1 MNNIENNNQNNNE
14 INNQNNNEMNNQN
27 NNEMNNQNN
36 NEMNI
41 ENKKNQLFKII
52 PTMDIINEL
61 LEIFGLKGLNDEHH
75 FSRED
80 LKKIDV
86 VDKVNTIKEKLSYF
100 YLPCKSRLYLN
111 DLNEKNVITILKQFI
126 KVYNYSIIS
135 REKYMK
141 KKKFIIYKIIP
152 IKDKTYN
159 PIKTNLYV
167 DFE

>member
-1 MNNIENNNQNNNE
+1 MNNIENNNQNDNQND
-14 INNQNNNEMNNQN
+14 NQNNNQN
-27 NNEMNNQNN
+27 DNKNYKINENNENN
-36 NEMNI
+36 
-41 ENKKNQLFKII
+41 KNQLFKVLPSI
-52 PTMDIINEL
+52 DIVNEL
-61 LEIFGLKGLNDEHH
+61 LEIFGLKGLDDEHH

-80 LKKIDV
+80 LKKTDV
-86 VDKVNTIKEKLSYF
+86 VYKINLIKDKLSSF

-126 KVYNYSIIS
+126 KIYNYSILS

-152 IKDKTYN
+152 IKDKKYN

-167 DFE
+167 DFQ

>member
-1 MNNIENNNQNNNE
+1 MNNIENNNQNDNQND
-14 INNQNNNEMNNQN
+14 NQNNNQNDNKNYKINENN
-27 NNEMNNQNN
+27 
-36 NEMNI
+36 
-41 ENKKNQLFKII
+41 KNQLFKVLPSI
-52 PTMDIINEL
+52 DIVNEL
-61 LEIFGLKGLNDEHH
+61 LEIFGLKGLDDEHH

-80 LKKIDV
+80 LKKTDV
-86 VDKVNTIKEKLSYF
+86 VYKINLIKDKLSSF

-126 KVYNYSIIS
+126 KIYNYSILS

-152 IKDKTYN
+152 IKDKKYN

-167 DFE
+167 DFQ